1 MKIAL
6 TGSSGLVGSALVSS
20 LLNAGHEVVRL
31 KRPEQWDPDSG
42 TIDASVLS
50 GSDAVVHLA
59 GENIASGRWTAAR
72 KQRIHDSRVNG
83 TKLIAETISRIDPP
97 PRVLVSASATGYY
110 GNRGSEVL
118 REESPS
124 GRGFLSEVCRQWEAA
139 TGAATR
145 KGVRVVHLRTGL
157 VLSTHGGGALGK
169 MLLPFKL
176 GLGGKIGSGSQ
187 YWSWIS
193 LDDVCGVIVHCI
205 QAAGL
210 HGPVNTVSPSPVT
223 NLEFTKTLGRVL
235 GRPTIFPLPA
245 LAARLAFGEMAD
257 ALLLSSARVEPTKLI
272 ASRFV
277 FKHKELEPTLRYL
290 LDN

>member
-1 MKIAL
+1 MKIAV

-20 LLNAGHEVVRL
+20 LENTGHDVVRL
-31 KRPEQWDPDSG
+31 KRPDHWDLETRTVNTSAFSG
-42 TIDASVLS
+42 AN
-50 GSDAVVHLA
+50 AVVHLA

-72 KQRIHDSRVNG
+72 KARIRDSRTIG

-97 PRVLVSASATGYY
+97 PHVLVSASAIGYY
-110 GNRGSEVL
+110 GDRGDELL
-118 REESPS
+118 REDSPS
-124 GRGFLSEVCRQWEAA
+124 GTGFLADVCRQWESA
-139 TGAATR
+139 TDAATR
-145 KGVRVVHLRTGL
+145 KGIRVVHLRIGL
-157 VLSTHGGGALGK
+157 VLSEKGGAIGK
-169 MLLPFKL
+169 MLLPFKF
-176 GLGGKIGSGSQ
+176 GVGGKIGSGHQ

-193 LDDVCGVIVHCI
+193 LEDVCGVIVHCI
-205 QAAGL
+205 QAPAL

-245 LAARLAFGEMAD
+245 VAARLALGEMAD
-257 ALLLSSARVEPTKLI
+257 ALLLASARVEPTKLI

-290 LDN
+290 LNN